1 MHKQMKFDFRVL
13 EAEGLGN
20 VAPLVKC
27 GSSMQEVLSLIP
39 RVSKKIKN
47 DGAICYHSA
56 GRVETG
62 GSLRSRSSLTSSE
75 PAWAM

>member
-20 VAPLVKC
+20 VASLVKC
-27 GSSMQEVLSLIP
+27 GSSMQEALSLIP
-39 RVSKKIKN
+39 RVTKKKKKFKN

-62 GSLRSRSSLTSSE
+62 GSND
-75 PAWAM
+75 

>member
-39 RVSKKIKN
+39 RVSKKKSKMMVQSVIT
-47 DGAICYHSA
+47 AQ
-56 GRVETG
+56 G
-62 GSLRSRSSLTSSE
+62 GWRQE
-75 PAWAM
+75 DHYDQCHP